1 MLCASLYIRVGV
13 GKSSDAREDP
23 PIYSCKPASL
33 DHISSESEVCIHV
46 ISEDFQLQ
54 KNGGE
59 PIRRCEEIRKVCMQD
74 DDTS

>member
-1 MLCASLYIRVGV
+1 MW
-13 GKSSDAREDP
+13 KSSDAREDP
-23 PIYSCKPASL
+23 PICSYKPVSL
-33 DHISSESEVCIHV
+33 DHIFGESEVCIHV